1 MCNGV
6 GQWLGR
12 KTVSESENRL
22 ESSFIMWLNLVI
34 ELVYLQIVFLGAAF
48 PLRREGSHS
57 TVSIKSGPQAQGT
70 LAP

>member
-22 ESSFIMWLNLVI
+22 ESSFIIWLNLVI

-48 PLRREGSHS
+48 PLQREGSHS
-57 TVSIKSGPQAQGT
+57 PVSIKSDRQAQGT